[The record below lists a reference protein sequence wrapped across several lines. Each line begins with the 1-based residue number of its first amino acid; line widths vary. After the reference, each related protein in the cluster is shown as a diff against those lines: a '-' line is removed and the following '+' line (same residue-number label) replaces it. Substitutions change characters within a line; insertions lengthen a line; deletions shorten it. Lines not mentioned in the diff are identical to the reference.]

1 MLVGPWQLTALASKD
16 QERIR
21 TNMTKRAS
29 KTASTGHGSRRGA
42 DRDVDTAKGE
52 KAEAAVKAAK
62 SKAPKEASEAKKGPK
77 ETSAKEAEAETV
89 DADESKP
96 TEAEKAEAEA
106 AEAVKTEAV
115 DKKIEALDDEED
127 EREDLEELR
136 RKYLLRRFWHT
147 ASRFWTD
154 PKSHMAWLLSGMLLV
169 IILLNLAAAYAMNQ
183 WNRSIFDALEKK
195 EASTVLTLSMVYV
208 AILVISVAFAI
219 VHVYARMTLQ
229 RRWRRWLTDILVDR
243 WLKSGRY
250 YQLNLVSGDHKN
262 PEYRIADD
270 VRIATESPVDF
281 VSGVTSAFLSAA
293 TFIVVLWT
301 IGGALSISVGGME
314 LYIPGFLVIAAVL
327 YAVVASGAMMMIGRR
342 FVTVSEEKN
351 QSEAELR
358 YVLTRLRENGESIA
372 LIQGEEEER
381 AGVNRSLGKV
391 MLAWRS
397 ICRQYMKTTVVASS
411 SGFIAPVLPIILCA
425 PKYLDGSMSLGQVM
439 QAASAFTIV
448 QGAFNWLVDNYPRLA
463 DWSASARRA
472 ASLMVSLDGL
482 ERAEQ
487 GDGFGRIT
495 RTHDGEKAALRLR
508 DLSVTLDDGTAVLD
522 DTDIAIMPGERVLI
536 AGESGTGK
544 STLVRAI
551 AGLWPWGAGTIEVKK
566 DAKLMLL
573 PQRPYIP
580 IGTLR
585 RAATYPDAAESRDV
599 KEIADAFKRVGL
611 AHLVDRIE
619 DEAPWDQTL
628 SGGEKQRLAFARIFL
643 HNPDIIILD
652 EATAALDP
660 ESQDKLMALLSRQ
673 PDETALVSVGHRPEL
688 EAFHNRKVVLER
700 RKGGAKLVSDIKLVP
715 RPGRRHIL
723 TRFFRKPKPKPK

>member
-1 MLVGPWQLTALASKD
+1 MDKDEAKAKKTEARAAKEASD
-16 QERIR
+16 
-21 TNMTKRAS
+21 
-29 KTASTGHGSRRGA
+29 GA
-42 DRDVDTAKGE
+42 AAE
-52 KAEAAVKAAK
+52 AEAAGHAA
-62 SKAPKEASEAKKGPK
+62 SKPSEA
-77 ETSAKEAEAETV
+77 EQAK
-89 DADESKP
+89 
-96 TEAEKAEAEA
+96 AEA
-106 AEAVKTEAV
+106 AEAVKTEEV
-115 DKKIEALDDEED
+115 DKKLEEIEEED
-127 EREDLEELR
+127 GDDVEELR

-154 PKSHMAWLLSGMLLV
+154 AQSHMAWFLSVALLV
-169 IILLNLAAAYAMNQ
+169 VILLNLAASYAMNQ

-195 EASTVLTLSMVYV
+195 EAATVLTLSLVYL
-208 AILVISVAFAI
+208 AILAFSVAFA
-219 VHVYARMTLQ
+219 VAQVYARMTLQ
-229 RRWRRWLTDILVDR
+229 RRWRQWLTDNLVDR

-301 IGGALSISVGGME
+301 IGGALSITIGGTA

-327 YAVVASGAMMMIGRR
+327 YAVIASGAMMLIGRR

-381 AGVNRSLGKV
+381 AGVDRALGKV
-391 MLAWRS
+391 LRAWRS
-397 ICRQYMKTTVVASS
+397 ICTQYMKTTVVSSS

-425 PKYLDGSMSLGQVM
+425 PKYLDGSMTLGQVM

-463 DWSASARRA
+463 DWTASARRA

-482 ERAEQ
+482 ERAES
-487 GDGFGRIT
+487 GDGFGRIK
-495 RTHDGEKAALRLR
+495 RTNDGDKAALRLQ

-551 AGLWPWGAGTIEVKK
+551 SGLWPWGGGLIEVKK
-566 DAKLMLL
+566 GAKLMLL

-585 RAATYPDAAESRDV
+585 RAATYPDAADSREI
-599 KEIADAFKRVGL
+599 KEVAEAFKRVGL
-611 AHLVDRIE
+611 GHLIDRIE

-643 HNPDIIILD
+643 HNPDIIVLD

-660 ESQDKLMALLSRQ
+660 ESQDKLMELLSKQ

-700 RKGGAKLVSDIKLVP
+700 QE
-715 RPGRRHIL
+715 GRRQARQRHQAGEQAAARAL
-723 TRFFRKPKPKPK
+723 PEAATAPKKAKAGGLAAGSLLAAPTSSPQSGAIKSTVGK